1 LWRSAL
7 WLLLAGVLAGRVAAM
22 PGWMP
27 VAGPDG
33 IEVALCNG
41 GTMVMPLGKSEM
53 PADHKGSHDCPFAG
67 AAHGG
72 GLADDVATLTPPVL
86 IPALAPVTRLTAIV
100 PGRALALPPSTG
112 PPALA

>member
-7 WLLLAGVLAGRVAAM
+7 WLLLVSVLVGRVAAM

-27 VAGPDG
+27 VAGADG
-33 IEVALCNG
+33 VQVMLCNG
-41 GTMVMPLGKSEM
+41 GSMVMPLGKANAPS
-53 PADHKGSHDCPFAG
+53 DHKGAHDCPFAA
-67 AAHGG
+67 AAHHGG
-72 GLADDVATLTPPVL
+72 PPAAIPGFAMALPIPVL
-86 IPALAPVTRLTAIV
+86 APIAHLASII